1 MTEPVAWM
9 DGQGNLYRYP
19 DDADRGQTMR
29 PLFFAQSTH
38 PNLEPGW
45 KRGWFDLNDEEI
57 NAASKGHMNSPERI
71 FHTDEKEFFELR
83 KRMYERLNPPK
94 REWVGL
100 TDAEVDEIYEQ
111 VETLV
116 HDSWVGTVGLMFPIT
131 LYKAIE
137 GKLKEKNT

>member
-1 MTEPVAWM
+1 M

-29 PLFFAQSTH
+29 PLYFEQ
-38 PNLEPGW
+38 PN
-45 KRGWFDLNDEEI
+45 
-57 NAASKGHMNSPERI
+57 MNSPERI

-100 TDAEVDEIYEQ
+100 TTEEI
-111 VETLV
+111 L
-116 HDSWVGTVGLMFPIT
+116 GLQDFAYADDIEFVNHIE
-131 LYKAIE
+131 AI
-137 GKLKEKNT
+137 LKEKNT